1 MLFQREAKIGGNGS
15 HFIPQRYTVS
25 QFPKNI
31 KLAPLSIELGGLVR
45 TTGAPETGPVIRF
58 FMNGKITE
66 TR

>member
-15 HFIPQRYTVS
+15 HFIPQKYTVS

-31 KLAPLSIELGGLVR
+31 KLAPLSTELNGL
-45 TTGAPETGPVIRF
+45 PEHRKRGRSSVF